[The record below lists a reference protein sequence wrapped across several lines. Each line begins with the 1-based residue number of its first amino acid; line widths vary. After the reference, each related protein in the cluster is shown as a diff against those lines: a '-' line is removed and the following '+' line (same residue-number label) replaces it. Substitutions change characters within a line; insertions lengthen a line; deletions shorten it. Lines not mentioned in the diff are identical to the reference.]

1 MTYLNAHS
9 PVWGN
14 AEHTIVNLMATFE
27 WLSEEVSFTATP
39 YDVEEYGR
47 ELFQRAI
54 DGDFGVIAEFVPPP
68 QSIGQLIAIE
78 DAWKASEMDL
88 IADQLIAI
96 EDSDPSALLGT
107 ERQWRDYRT
116 LVRAW
121 KEGAEHFPDQAFR
134 PVRPA

>member
-14 AEHTIVNLMATFE
+14 AERTIVNLMVTFD
-27 WLSEEVSFTATP
+27 WLDEEVEFTAAP

-47 ELFQRAI
+47 ELFQRSF
-54 DGDFGVIAEFVPPP
+54 DGDFGEIAEYVAPP
-68 QSIGQLIAIE
+68 QFIGQLVSAE
-78 DAWKASEMDL
+78 DAWKASEMDF

-96 EDSDPSALLGT
+96 EDSDPSALPGT
-107 ERQWRDYRT
+107 ERHWRDYRT
-116 LVRAW
+116 MVRAW
-121 KEGAEHFPDQAFR
+121 KEGAEHYPDQAFR

>member
-9 PVWGN
+9 PVW
-14 AEHTIVNLMATFE
+14 ADAQHTIVNLLVTFE
-27 WLSEEVSFTATP
+27 WLTEEVNFTATP
-39 YDVEEYGR
+39 YDVEDYGR
-47 ELFQRAI
+47 ELFQRSL
-54 DGDFGVIAEFVPPP
+54 DGDFGEIGEYVEPP
-68 QSIGQLIAIE
+68 QSIGQMIAIE
-78 DAWKASEMDL
+78 DAWKLDEMAF
-88 IADQLIAI
+88 IADQLIAM
-96 EDSDPSALLGT
+96 EDSDPGALPGT